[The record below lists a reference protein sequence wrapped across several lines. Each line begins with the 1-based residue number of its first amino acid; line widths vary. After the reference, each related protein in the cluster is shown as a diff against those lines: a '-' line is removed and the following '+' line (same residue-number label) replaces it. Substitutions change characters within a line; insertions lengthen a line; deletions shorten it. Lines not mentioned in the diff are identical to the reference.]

1 MVLILDRVL
10 VNHEALIF
18 RGGQLYA
25 ESLVPGS
32 LQVAHYRRPNV
43 YAWFL
48 AKNYWLRRGEV
59 RVSSGVWAIDNFSP
73 GNYYHWMVD
82 VLPRL
87 VRAQERF
94 PDVRTL
100 LLPRH
105 YRQQAYVT
113 WTVGAFPSAERIG
126 WIGRR
131 AKIRVE
137 RLVWVPRQDLRFGE
151 LVRETAR
158 RVAALAGEAGNA
170 RRVYFS
176 RDDASRRRA
185 RNECELVQVLLEHDF

>member
-1 MVLILDRVL
+1 MVLLLDRVL

-25 ESLVPGS
+25 ESLAPGS
-32 LQVAHYRRPNV
+32 GQTVHYRRPSV
-43 YAWFL
+43 YARFL

-59 RVSSGVWAIDNFSP
+59 RVSSGVWAIDDLSP
-73 GNYYHWMVD
+73 GNYYHWMID

-87 VRAQERF
+87 VTAQERF

-100 LLPRH
+100 LLPRS
-105 YRQQAYVT
+105 YRRHAYVT
-113 WTVGAFPSAERIG
+113 WTLAAFPSAERIG
-126 WIGRR
+126 WIGGR
-131 AKIRVE
+131 AKVRVE
-137 RLVWVPRQDLRFGE
+137 RLVWVPRQDLRLVE
-151 LVRETAR
+151 LVPEIAR
-158 RVAALAGEAGNA
+158 RVGALAGGPGSA

-185 RNECELVQVLLEHDF
+185 RNQP